1 MKIPLSK
8 LKAMVLFF
16 ASNTNLATLGKVKLM
31 KLFYFCD
38 FSNIKKHGA
47 PITYDTYVHLEHGPI
62 PSTIM
67 NLVNQVE
74 DDFENAILADTIKI
88 SSGSNELIH
97 RIVPLREFTNNDR
110 KYFSPLELETMER
123 ICQRFKDSIG
133 KQLEDI
139 SHDEMPWRKTNL
151 LEIIPYSL
159 AAEDSDTEVSK
170 EEIELLLKITDC
182 QNDTN
187 N

>member
-1 MKIPLSK
+1 
-8 LKAMVLFF
+8 
-16 ASNTNLATLGKVKLM
+16 
-31 KLFYFCD
+31 
-38 FSNIKKHGA
+38 
-47 PITYDTYVHLEHGPI
+47 
-62 PSTIM
+62 
-67 NLVNQVE
+67 
-74 DDFENAILADTIKI
+74 
-88 SSGSNELIH
+88 
-97 RIVPLREFTNNDR
+97 
-110 KYFSPLELETMER
+110 MER